1 MINLVLIVVFA
12 ITTIFAFYLGKRF
25 LFGVITSFYPAIVVY
40 KAFPYIDNVI
50 FFKDT
55 PFQIFLSHLLVY
67 SVIFLPIFFAVQR
80 VTHSS
85 GNRSG
90 LMAVIDSFLLSIS
103 IIALSLVLTLH
114 ILPAR
119 DIYNLNSSM
128 LQFFNSPLGYFLS
141 LAVPLGVIFHLSK
154 RSSY

>member
-1 MINLVLIVVFA
+1 MTNLVLIIAFA
-12 ITTIFAFYLGKRF
+12 VIAVFAFYVGKRF

-40 KAFPYIDNVI
+40 KAFPYIENVI
-50 FFKDT
+50 FFKET
-55 PFQIFLSHLLVY
+55 PLQIFFSHLLVY
-67 SVIFLPIFFAVQR
+67 FVIFLPIFFAVQR

-85 GNRSG
+85 GIRSG
-90 LMAVIDSFLLSIS
+90 VKGIVDSILLSVS

-119 DIYNLNSSM
+119 DIYNLTSSL